1 MKKTILILATFFT
14 IVSCSKDEDNSEQ
27 VLKPTWET
35 VRGYYYIKEI
45 IKPDG
50 TLETY
55 NNPCPTKKDSISL
68 WMDGFSNRIYFNRYY
83 NNCNSF
89 DDGCYNGQLYPEG
102 EIRFCD
108 AKFNGFIT
116 RLTRKTLRLEYTEVE
131 QQLWFENGD
140 CKGLVLQR
148 FE

>member
-1 MKKTILILATFFT
+1 MKKTILIFATIFT
-14 IVSCSKDEDNSEQ
+14 LISCSKEDEGEK
-27 VLKPTWET
+27 VLEPTWEN

-68 WMDGFSNRIYFNRYY
+68 WMNGFSDRVYFNRYY
-83 NNCNSF
+83 SNCNTF
-89 DDGCYNGQLYPEG
+89 DDGCSNGQLYPEG
-102 EIRFCD
+102 EIRFCN
-108 AKFNGFIT
+108 ANLSGFIT
-116 RLTRKTLRLEYTEVE
+116 RLTNKTLRLEYPEVE
-131 QQLWFENGD
+131 QELWFENGD
-140 CKGLVLQR
+140 CKGIILQR